1 MKKVIFSAIALLA
14 FTATSFAAEGKKEV
28 KKAEVKTE
36 VKMEVKEEEQKPMI
50 DWAWITCRITAIVA
64 VANIQENMSPD
75 GPGETG
81 KAECIAMNWTIHTA
95 NCP

>member
-36 VKMEVKEEEQKPMI
+36 VKV
-50 DWAWITCRITAIVA
+50 ATAKIIVLGGTDAQCKNAANAAAKSFLKTLSADSDMTLSEIVA
-64 VANIQENMSPD
+64 KANQVYDAAYAIC
-75 GPGETG
+75 
-81 KAECIAMNWTIHTA
+81 KA
-95 NCP
+95 